1 MKIFTSYFSNIPEVL
16 EECPDAF
23 FVSIAGKTPEW
34 FTGAKY
40 CKLAPKASWWNE
52 WHSKFSE
59 HLDSDE
65 STEWYREKY
74 IGTVLD
80 MTCPGIV
87 VKDLMD
93 ISNNA
98 KTVVLLCYERPEH
111 FCHRQIVAFWLDIH
125 GIECKEW
132 SNEGKN

>member
-1 MKIFTSYFSNIPEVL
+1 MKVFTSYFSNIPEVL
-16 EECPDAF
+16 KECPDAF

-52 WHSKFSE
+52 WHNKFSE
-59 HLDSDE
+59 QLDSDE
-65 STEWYREKY
+65 SIAWYTDMY
-74 IGTVLD
+74 TITVLD
-80 MTCPGIV
+80 ALRPDIV
-87 VKDLMD
+87 IKDLAS

-98 KTVVLLCYERPEH
+98 KTVVLLCYEKPEH
-111 FCHRQIVAFWLDIH
+111 FCHRQIVEVWLNAC

-132 SNEGKN
+132 SNEGEN